1 MESRCFCRPGPRLCP
16 ARPGH
21 CASDPLPSSKYYCSR
36 YGNICLRIVNILKQ
50 LVNDFPRLLKKA
62 DQHRD
67 LVPDLK
73 VAACKVVGNII
84 EREERVNLNDYDAAP
99 NAGGL
104 RLQLCKLGF
113 EKTRKGLPV
122 QKWLTA
128 KRYPGASST
137 LILQLFFTS
146 TLLAWSGFN

>member
-1 MESRCFCRPGPRLCP
+1 VHLILCRVPNTIVLGTEIY
-16 ARPGH
+16 AVV
-21 CASDPLPSSKYYCSR
+21 
-36 YGNICLRIVNILKQ
+36 RIVNILKQ

-84 EREERVNLNDYDAAP
+84 EREERVDLNDYDAAP